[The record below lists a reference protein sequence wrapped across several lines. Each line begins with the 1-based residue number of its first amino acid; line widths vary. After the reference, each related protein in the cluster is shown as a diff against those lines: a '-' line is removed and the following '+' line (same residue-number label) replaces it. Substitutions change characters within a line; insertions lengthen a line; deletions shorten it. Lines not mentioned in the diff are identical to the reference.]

1 MRAQNIVVGVVAL
14 AAAWLSIANAIVAAM
29 AESRPGL
36 AQRAWPG
43 HPLVI
48 RDVAMA
54 EVGIAAAQGRLPP
67 QETMEQVRRL
77 AQRAPLLPEPFL
89 INAAIVLRKG
99 ETRNAERLLIEAR
112 RRNARSLAARYL
124 LADLYL
130 RTGSVRNALRE
141 IAAMTRILP
150 GAAGQLVPSLAAY
163 ARTPG
168 AIPELKRVLRE
179 NPDLES
185 MLLSALA
192 TNSANTELVL
202 ALANEGGEA
211 GEPRAWQSTLLQTLI
226 KAGMYRKAHLVWT
239 KFAGLAAPTT
249 GIYRPDF
256 SESNAPPPFNWTL
269 GGADG
274 GVAEP
279 LKGGGLRVLYY
290 GRKDVEFARQSVLL
304 APGRYRLGM
313 VVTGSSGPE
322 GQLRWVVRCLPA
334 LNTVLELR
342 LGATKRPQ
350 VSGSFNVPASG
361 CEAQEILLLGVG
373 QEFPKP
379 SDVQIGPLQLAPI
392 GSM

>member
-1 MRAQNIVVGVVAL
+1 MRAQTIAVGVVAL

-29 AESRPGL
+29 VESRPGL
-36 AQRAWPG
+36 VERVWPG

-130 RTGSVRNALRE
+130 RTGSVRSALRE

-150 GAAGQLVPSLAAY
+150 GAAGQLVPRLAAY

-168 AIPELKRVLRE
+168 ATPELKRVLRE

-185 MLLSALA
+185 MLLSSLA
-192 TNSANTELVL
+192 TDPANTELVL
-202 ALANEGGEA
+202 ALANGGGEA

-256 SESNAPPPFNWTL
+256 SESNAPPPFSWTL

-279 LKGGGLRVLYY
+279 LGGGLRVLYY

-334 LNTVLELR
+334 LNTILELR
-342 LGATKRPQ
+342 LGAAKRPQ
-350 VSGSFNVPASG
+350 VSGSFDVPANG
-361 CEAQEILLLGVG
+361 CDAQDILLLGVG
-373 QEFPKP
+373 QEFPKS
-379 SDVQIGPLQLAPI
+379 SDVQIGPLQLARI